1 MQGIEL
7 LTAKLDRLNELY
19 QIKNGVVKVQCS
31 KVLGSISVS
40 YDYNT
45 KLYSYS
51 QKLLVHLLLSALM
64 IVSAFFLMSLKI
76 YSLAGVLIACA
87 LVNLVCTIIR
97 EVYIQMLRLRLLTV
111 E

>member
-7 LTAKLDRLNELY
+7 LTSKLDRLNEFY

-45 KLYSYS
+45 KQYSYS
-51 QKLLVHLLLSALM
+51 QQLLAHLLLSACM
-64 IVSAFFLMSLKI
+64 IIAAFILMSLNF
-76 YSLAGVLIACA
+76 YGLAGVLIAVA

-97 EVYIQMLRLRLLTV
+97 EIYIQMLRLRLLTV